1 MSEIKKVK
9 VSELPKVENPKD
21 MGFSI
26 FGYRISN
33 KKHESI
39 QVPWNSLIK
48 VVEDAAKNVQLERR
62 IIVTFERPQQLI
74 PMGEKVEI
82 GEIVARNIVSLKYKE
97 NKSNGVW
104 TEIPINT
111 KLEKSKWIW
120 NGDCDIILEIES
132 NQKDVSTGDYAKYST
147 VTIFAKKVNE

>member
-97 NKSNGVW
+97 NKSSGVW

-120 NGDCDIILEIES
+120 NGDCDIILEMES